1 MSPRI
6 MNDFRPRRVVAVAI
20 SIALGLVLTTSC
32 GANKKEVD
40 EAKRSVYDAEF
51 AIVFS
56 AAVAATRELYPRV
69 EEDPVTGV
77 IKTAWHQVKY
87 NDPGA
92 DDPKSV
98 QSRDQTAGVGASSPG
113 GALGYNPSLARRVN
127 FIRFDVHVAGGRP
140 WRVRVIGTASQ
151 LEPGNAL
158 PTELRGANKPHWLPG
173 RVDALTVAI
182 HKRLK
187 KYAQAA
193 PVHVEVVE
201 EEAPRAK
208 VGGDIP
214 DGARETAQA
223 VVAAIDTRDYA
234 ALRATCADDV
244 VWSLG
249 AAPGVDGAMAM
260 WQADPGVFAQM
271 KKAITAGCEK
281 DGADVVCPVGAPR
294 GAWQLRL
301 ALRGS
306 AWKLAAFVIVE

>member
-1 MSPRI
+1 
-6 MNDFRPRRVVAVAI
+6 MNDFRARRVVAVAI
-20 SIALGLVLTTSC
+20 SSLVVAALASC
-32 GANKKEVD
+32 GVNKKEV
-40 EAKRSVYDAEF
+40 EKAKTSVYDAEF

-56 AAVAATRELYPRV
+56 AAVAAIRELYPRV
-69 EEDPVTGV
+69 EEDARTGV
-77 IKTAWHQVKY
+77 IKTAWHQVKF

-98 QSRDQTAGVGASSPG
+98 RSRDQTAGVGAASPG
-113 GALGYNPSLARRVN
+113 GALGHNPSLARRVN

-182 HKRLK
+182 HRRLS
-187 KYAQAA
+187 KYAQPA
-193 PVHVEVVE
+193 PKMIEVEVE
-201 EEAPRAK
+201 PPPKAQ

-214 DGARETAQA
+214 DGAREIAQA
-223 VVAAIDTRDYA
+223 IVAAIETRDYD

-244 VWSLG
+244 LWSLG

-260 WQADPGVFAQM
+260 WQADPGVFGQM
-271 KKAITAGCEK
+271 QKAIAAGCAT
-281 DGADVVCPVGAPR
+281 DGEDVVCPAGAAR

-301 ALRGS
+301 ARRGT
-306 AWKLAAFVIVE
+306 AWKLAAFLTVE